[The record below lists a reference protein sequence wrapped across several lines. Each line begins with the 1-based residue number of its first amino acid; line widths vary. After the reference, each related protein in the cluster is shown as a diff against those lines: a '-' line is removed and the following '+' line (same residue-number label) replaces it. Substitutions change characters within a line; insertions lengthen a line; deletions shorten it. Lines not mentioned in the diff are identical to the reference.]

1 MPTKPLPEKPCE
13 VCGRRIVWRK
23 KWERDW
29 DNIKVCSEACR
40 KGRLDATDVALERAI
55 MELLG
60 ARRGGGTIC
69 PSEAAR
75 RITGDEGPWEALMER
90 ARMAARQSEGPTVG
104 DRRYRRWNASPS
116 RTTSVTQPLVTRSR
130 TPA

>member
-1 MPTKPLPEKPCE
+1 MRTKPLPEKPCE

-55 MELLG
+55 MDVL
-60 ARRGGGTIC
+60 AKRRGGATIC

-75 RITGDEGPWEALMER
+75 AVLSDGWEALMER
-90 ARMAARQSEGPTVG
+90 ARMAARRLVAKGSIEITQGGRAVDGSTAKGPIRLRKV
-104 DRRYRRWNASPS
+104 
-116 RTTSVTQPLVTRSR
+116 
-130 TPA
+130 

>member
-1 MPTKPLPEKPCE
+1 MPSKPLPEKPCE

-75 RITGDEGPWEALMER
+75 RIMGDEGPWEAMMER
-90 ARMAARQSEGPTVG
+90 ARMAARRLVAKGSIEITQGGRAVDGSTAKGPIRLRKV
-104 DRRYRRWNASPS
+104 
-116 RTTSVTQPLVTRSR
+116 
-130 TPA
+130 

>member
-90 ARMAARQSEGPTVG
+90 ARMAARRLVAKGSIEITQGGRAVDGSTAKGPIRLRKV
-104 DRRYRRWNASPS
+104 
-116 RTTSVTQPLVTRSR
+116 
-130 TPA
+130 